1 MIDFFENYVGGQ
13 IDNNSSFNLKDRH
26 SLFKTKSLSSFKVN
40 EEELNRWINWKANN
54 AEKAIT
60 YKGDITI
67 QKLTQFLLSQ
77 NTIEALQFAL
87 TISPMNKN
95 IMTQLGK
102 QLNKKAADSN
112 LDEKMRVFYLTRVN
126 GISSLLNS

>member
-1 MIDFFENYVGGQ
+1 YAGGQ

-54 AEKAIT
+54 AEESIT
-60 YKGDITI
+60 YKGDITR
-67 QKLTQFLLSQ
+67 QKLTEFLLSQ

-87 TISPMNKN
+87 IISPMNKN
-95 IMTQLGK
+95 IMAQLGK
-102 QLNKKAADSN
+102 QLTKKSDDLN
-112 LDEKMRVFYLTRVN
+112 INERMRDFYQAR
-126 GISSLLNS
+126 GQWYIKSSE